1 MGTFKY
7 LSDVIS
13 GRIKHLNETKNV
25 VISDLWS
32 KLEKIRAPN
41 DFILKR
47 FLVAV
52 GWTADSLM
60 GMHTAKVKRIV
71 DIDPKEI
78 DIEQF
83 RQLYAVLL
91 SYFVFLLYFTHPF
104 LKDELKKSLLEL
116 TDRPE
121 VARRILQSLDKIG
134 KMDLLTIGTEVWR
147 RIVGILDCGEE
158 MDIVQISVF
167 TELSFSA
174 YKRAGDD
181 IKSFFD
187 KELNSTNEG
196 MTYGEKEMHDEDIAE
211 YKKAIDTDPNLA
223 EVHHNLGVAYGEKGM
238 HGEAIAEFK
247 KAIKI
252 NPNLADTHHNLGI
265 AYGEKG
271 MHGEAIAQFVEA
283 IRINP
288 DYADAHYG
296 LSAAYYYVGEYSLAI
311 RHCDKAIELGYQ
323 VRPEFLDD
331 LKPHRGK

>member
-1 MGTFKY
+1 MGVFKY

-25 VISDLWS
+25 VISDLWN

-47 FLVAV
+47 LLVAV

-60 GMHTAKVKRIV
+60 GMHAAKVKRIV

-104 LKDELKKSLLEL
+104 LKDELRESLLEL

-121 VARRILQSLDKIG
+121 IATRLLQSLDKIG

-147 RIVGILDCGEE
+147 RVVKILGYDEE
-158 MDIVQISVF
+158 MNMVQISVF
-167 TELSFSA
+167 TELSFSE
-174 YKRAGDD
+174 YKNAGDD

-187 KELNSTNEG
+187 RELDSINEG
-196 MTYGEKEMHDEDIAE
+196 MTYEEKEMHDEDIAK
-211 YKKAIDTDPNLA
+211 YKKAIETDGNLA
-223 EVHHNLGVAYGEKGM
+223 EAHHNLGVAYGEKGM
-238 HGEAIAEFK
+238 RDKAIAEFK
-247 KAIKI
+247 KAIRI
-252 NPNLADTHHNLGI
+252 NPNLADTYHNLGI
-265 AYGEKG
+265 AYSEKG
-271 MHGEAIAQFVEA
+271 MHDEAIAEFVKA
-283 IRINP
+283 VGINP

-296 LSAAYYYVGEYSLAI
+296 LATAYYYKEEYSLAI
-311 RHCDKAIELGYQ
+311 THCDKAIKLGYQ
-323 VRPEFLDD
+323 VRPEFLKD